1 MKAETKLQIF
11 INHELQEE
19 ITICVNEVFSI
30 DINPEI
36 SYSLL
41 RECISKLKKKHKKLY
56 QEYMESDVE

>member
-1 MKAETKLQIF
+1 MKAETDLQIF
-11 INHELQEE
+11 INHELQKE
-19 ITICVNEVFSI
+19 IASCLDGAFSVNTY
-30 DINPEI
+30 PKI